1 MYALLLNISFNTQH
15 AMRSNDKDLSP
26 KAARSSDKDAVLQL
40 RELERTPVPVA
51 IMVRKVRIRGLKRW
65 DKARCAKG
73 S

>member
-1 MYALLLNISFNTQH
+1 MYALLLNISFNIRH
-15 AMRSNDKDLSP
+15 AMRSNDKAQNP
-26 KAARSSDKDAVLQL
+26 KAVRSSEKDEVLQL

-51 IMVRKVRIRGLKRW
+51 SMVRKVRIRGLKRW